1 MLCSFEYAL
10 FLASLLLALLL
21 LHLLLSI
28 LLFLGAASLLPPA
41 AGLAYECGF
50 ASSLTIDDAINA
62 RFYMAAVLFLLFDL
76 ELVLMVP
83 ALVCSIVSALA
94 LLYAANTL
102 SLFALSLVCSS
113 LHLPTAVLM
122 PKLCL
127 PYAVALP
134 PCTPS
139 GLRL

>member
-21 LHLLLSI
+21 ILLLLSVM
-28 LLFLGAASLLPPA
+28 LFLGAASLLPPA

-83 ALVCSIVSALA
+83 ALFLSIAFALCCQYALYACSILG
-94 LLYAANTL
+94 LL
-102 SLFALSLVCSS
+102 SS
-113 LHLPTAVLM
+113 S
-122 PKLCL
+122 
-127 PYAVALP
+127 
-134 PCTPS
+134 PCCCADA
-139 GLRL
+139 